1 MELLNNFYSFQ
12 SAYLSLSN
20 MPNKIEISLYF
31 YKLLALEILGNF
43 SGI

>member
-20 MPNKIEISLYF
+20 MPNKIEILLYF
-31 YKLLALEILGNF
+31 HKLLLEILGSF